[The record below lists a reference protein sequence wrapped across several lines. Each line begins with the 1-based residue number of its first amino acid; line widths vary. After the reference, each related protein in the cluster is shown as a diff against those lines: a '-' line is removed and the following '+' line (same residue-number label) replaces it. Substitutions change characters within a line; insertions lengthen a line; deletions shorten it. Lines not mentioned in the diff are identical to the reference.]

1 MLPLLPPH
9 ARGTLLLVRKS
20 LLCLWLLMLCLATTA
35 QPTSLPAPV
44 PAPARRSAL
53 PAGVAVVLPPADT
66 LFRVYGR
73 VGSFSPRERAEAITR
88 RLRTLLDDPLF
99 SPDSLTVV
107 EAEQDAAIMYAD
119 THVLSVGEAEAQA
132 LGQPRIVVAR
142 QYLAILRRHL
152 AATQRASSLP
162 ELLKHGALAVLTLL
176 MLAGLIF
183 GLNRF
188 FRSINQRI
196 LRWRGSP
203 LRAWR
208 INNYELLTQERQ
220 MRLLRTLL
228 KILRLGLVALTV
240 YLTLPLLFSLFPW
253 TEGFSRQLLGY
264 VLGPVQ
270 RVVLAIVH
278 YIPNLLTIAVIY
290 FFTTN
295 AVRLLRFLTGEVAE
309 GKLVIDGFYPDWALP
324 TFKLLR
330 FALYIFMF
338 IIIFPY
344 LPGSDSPVF
353 QGVSVLLGLIISFGS
368 TSAIGNLV
376 AGIVII
382 YMRPYKV
389 GDRVRIGEVVGDVQ
403 ERTLLVTRLRTIKN
417 EEVTIPN
424 ANILTGHT
432 VNYTTAAALEGLVL
446 HSTITIGYDV
456 PWPQVHQLLLAA
468 AGATAGVEAV
478 PAPFVLQISLDD
490 FYVSYQINAYTR
502 QPHRQAAVY
511 SELHQ
516 QIQTGFARAGVEIM
530 SPHYRA
536 TRTGA
541 DAASTIPPLP
551 VG

>member
-1 MLPLLPPH
+1 MKPFF
-9 ARGTLLLVRKS
+9 TCLLLLLAWCAAAQTPDS
-20 LLCLWLLMLCLATTA
+20 L
-35 QPTSLPAPV
+35 
-44 PAPARRSAL
+44 APAARSAPTAL
-53 PAGVAVVLPPADT
+53 AGAAVVLPPADT

-73 VGSFSPRERAEAITR
+73 VGSFGPRERAEAIQR
-88 RLRTLLDDPLF
+88 RLQALLDAPLF
-99 SPDSLTVV
+99 APDSLYVV
-107 EAEQDAAIMYAD
+107 DAEQDSEIMYAD
-119 THVLSVGEAEAQA
+119 AHVLSVGEAEAQA
-132 LGQPRIVVAR
+132 QGQPRQAVAR
-142 QYLAILRRHL
+142 QYLATLRRHL
-152 AATQRASSLP
+152 TAAQQASSLP
-162 ELLKHGALAVLTLL
+162 ELLKRGALAVLTLL
-176 MLAGLIF
+176 MLAGLIY

-188 FRSINQRI
+188 FRAINQRI

-203 LRAWR
+203 LKPWR

-220 MRLLRTLL
+220 LELLRTLL
-228 KILRLGLVALTV
+228 KVLRLVLVALTV

-295 AVRLLRFLTGEVAE
+295 AVRLLRFLAGEVAE
-309 GKLVIDGFYPDWALP
+309 GKLVIQGFYPDWALP
-324 TFKLLR
+324 TFNLVR
-330 FALYIFMF
+330 FALYVFMF
-338 IIIFPY
+338 IVIFPY

-353 QGVSVLLGLIISFGS
+353 QGVSVLLGFIISFGS

-376 AGIVII
+376 AGIVIT

-389 GDRVRIGEVVGDVQ
+389 GDRVKIGEVVGDVL
-403 ERTLLVTRLRTIKN
+403 EKTLLVTRLRTIKN
-417 EEVTIPN
+417 EDITIPN
-424 ANILTGHT
+424 SNILTGHT
-432 VNYTTAAALEGLVL
+432 VNYSAAAAREGLVL

-456 PWPQVHQLLLAA
+456 PWPQVHELLLTAA
-468 AGATAGVEAV
+468 RATQGVEAA
-478 PAPFVLQISLDD
+478 PAPFVLQTSLDD

-502 QPHRQAAVY
+502 QPHRQAALY

-516 QIQTGFARAGVEIM
+516 HIQTEFARAGVEIM

-541 DAASTIPPLP
+541 EAGSTIPPP
-551 VG
+551 AAG